1 MSKTIRLWLSVGM
14 MAGLASTPAVAAT
27 VCVDDVQG
35 LRDALLIT
43 QDNGVDDTIQIVRGA
58 YHLNGESLRFNSSE
72 AHSLNIVGG
81 YAPGCAS
88 RVRDAANTMLD
99 GDDSSPI
106 FNVTTSNDFELHF
119 LTLQHGLIS
128 GSSGGAMAVFGNGAA
143 SQALLANIIVRD
155 SSSDY
160 GIGGVI
166 FAVAGTVIV
175 QDNLI
180 TGITSP
186 GGALYVGGDTTVA
199 VHLTN
204 NTVTGNTATNP
215 GSAGII
221 YIGAGS
227 NVPMD
232 ASNNIFWGN
241 LGGVPDLDFVN
252 GAMLLTDNDYQRID
266 AALASGSSGNLSLD
280 PAFSGGGDFHLRA
293 TSPLLGIGTLTP
305 PDGLTVYDL
314 EGHPRTWNGTV
325 DLGVYE
331 RGDEIFADGFE

>member
-1 MSKTIRLWLSVGM
+1 MSKIIRLWLSAGI

-27 VCVDDVQG
+27 VCVDTAQG

-43 QDNGVDDTIQIVRGA
+43 QDNGADDTIQIVRGT
-58 YHLNGESLRFNSSE
+58 YHLGGDSLLFNSSE

-81 YAPGCAS
+81 YAPGCAT
-88 RVRDAANTMLD
+88 RMRNAADTVLD

-143 SQALLANIIVRD
+143 SQALLANVIVRD
-155 SSSDY
+155 SSSDF
-160 GIGGVI
+160 GTGGVI
-166 FAVAGTVIV
+166 FAVAGTVIL
-175 QDNLI
+175 QDNLV
-180 TGITSP
+180 TGITAP
-186 GGALYVGGDTTVA
+186 GGALYVGGDTAVA

-215 GSAGII
+215 GSAGTV
-221 YIGAGS
+221 YVGAGS
-227 NVPMD
+227 SVPMD

-252 GAMLLTDNDYQRID
+252 GAMLLTNNDYQRID
-266 AALASGSSGNLSLD
+266 AAPAAGSSGNLGVD
-280 PAFSGGGDFHLRA
+280 PAFAGGADFHLRA

-305 PDGLTVYDL
+305 PGGLTVYDL
-314 EGHPRTWNGTV
+314 DGHPRTWNSTV
-325 DLGVYE
+325 DLGVYQ